1 MSNNSL
7 PLTILGPICAAI
19 LLLSGCTSVTREAA
33 EARPAPTLPPGP
45 PEPAGDSAHGEA
57 HNTGHWTYTGD
68 TGPAYW
74 GELSPEY
81 AACATGTAQSP
92 IDVDT
97 VKEENLVNLAFNY
110 NPSNVNIVNN
120 GHTVEVVYDPGSF
133 FSVDGEQYD
142 LKQFHFHAPSEH
154 TVDGQSAA
162 IELHLVHESAKGNK
176 AVVAV
181 LINQGAANPAFAP
194 VWRHLPASE
203 SAETTY
209 DVKVNAADLLPTD
222 QTTFRYGGSLTT
234 PPCSE
239 GVNWFIMIRPI
250 EMSAEQIA
258 EFTAI
263 YDGNNRPVQPLNGR
277 TILADTTP

>member
-1 MSNNSL
+1 MPTVSFSL
-7 PLTILGPICAAI
+7 KTLGACCAAV
-19 LLLSGCTSVTREAA
+19 LLLNACTPVTREGAA
-33 EARPAPTLPPGP
+33 T
-45 PEPAGDSAHGEA
+45 SAASHGAAQGEA
-57 HNTGHWTYTGD
+57 HAGDAGHSVHWGYAGD

-81 AACATGTAQSP
+81 TECATGTAQSP

-120 GHTVEVVYDPGSF
+120 GHTVEVVYAPGSF
-133 FSVDGEQYD
+133 FTVDDAQYD

-154 TVDGQSAA
+154 TVDGQFAA
-162 IELHLVHESAKGNK
+162 IELHLVHETADGTK

-181 LINQGAANPAFAP
+181 LINEGAENPAFAP
-194 VWRHLPASE
+194 VWKHLPA
-203 SAETTY
+203 AEGAEQEY
-209 DVKVNAADLLPTD
+209 DVQVNAADLLPTD
-222 QTTFRYGGSLTT
+222 QTTFRYSGSLTT

-239 GVNWFIMIRPI
+239 GVNWFLMIRPI

-258 EFTAI
+258 AFTAI
-263 YDGNNRPVQPLNGR
+263 YDGNHRPVQPVNDR

>member
-1 MSNNSL
+1 MTSISL
-7 PLTILGPICAAI
+7 RTMMITPLCIAA
-19 LLLSGCTSVTREAA
+19 LLLGACVPVTREGATSQAA
-33 EARPAPTLPPGP
+33 EHGAAQD
-45 PEPAGDSAHGEA
+45 AAHAADTHTA
-57 HNTGHWTYTGD
+57 HWSYSGD
-68 TGPAYW
+68 TGPAEW
-74 GELSPEY
+74 GALNPEY

-110 NPSNVNIVNN
+110 NPSNVTIVNN

-133 FSVDGEQYD
+133 FTLDGEQYD

-154 TVDGQSAA
+154 TVDGQPAA
-162 IELHLVHESAKGNK
+162 IELHLVHQAAAGKK

-181 LINQGAANPAFAP
+181 LINEGAANPAFQP
-194 VWRHLPASE
+194 VWDHLPA
-203 SAETTY
+203 AEGPEQEY
-209 DVKVNAADLLPTD
+209 DVKVNAADLLPAD
-222 QTTFRYGGSLTT
+222 QTTFRYAGSLTT

-239 GVNWFIMIRPI
+239 GVSWFLMIRPI

-258 EFTAI
+258 AFTAI

-277 TILADTTP
+277 TVQADTTP

>member
-1 MSNNSL
+1 MPSISL
-7 PLTILGPICAAI
+7 NTKILGPLCAAA
-19 LLLSGCTSVTREAA
+19 LLVSACAPVMREAA
-33 EARPAPTLPPGP
+33 EARPAPTVPQGTPEAPG
-45 PEPAGDSAHGEA
+45 GSAHGEA
-57 HNTGHWTYTGD
+57 HNTGHWSYAGD
-68 TGPAYW
+68 TGPDFW

-81 AACATGTAQSP
+81 AECATGTQQSP

-110 NPSNVNIVNN
+110 NLSRVNILNN

-133 FSVDGEQYD
+133 FTLDGEQYD

-154 TVDGQSAA
+154 TVDGQFAA
-162 IELHLVHESAKGNK
+162 IELHLVHQTADGKK

-181 LINQGAANPAFAP
+181 LINEGAENPAFVP
-194 VWRHLPASE
+194 VWRHLPAQE
-203 SAETTY
+203 VAETTY
-209 DVKVNAADLLPTD
+209 DIEVNAADLLPSD
-222 QTTFRYGGSLTT
+222 QTTFRYAGSLTT

-239 GVNWFIMIRPI
+239 GVSWFLMIRPI

-258 EFTAI
+258 AFTAI
-263 YDGNNRPVQPLNGR
+263 YDGNHRPVQPVNGR

>member
-1 MSNNSL
+1 M
-7 PLTILGPICAAI
+7 
-19 LLLSGCTSVTREAA
+19 LLSACVPVTREGAA
-33 EARPAPTLPPGP
+33 SQA
-45 PEPAGDSAHGEA
+45 AGHGAQDAAHAADSHAV
-57 HNTGHWTYTGD
+57 HWSYSGD
-68 TGPAYW
+68 TGPAEW
-74 GELSPEY
+74 GSLSPEY

-110 NPSNVNIVNN
+110 NPSKVNIVNN
-120 GHTVEVVYDPGSF
+120 GHTVEVAYDPGSF
-133 FSVDGEQYD
+133 FTVDGEQYD

-154 TVDGQSAA
+154 TVDGQPAA
-162 IELHLVHESAKGNK
+162 IELHLVHQTADGKK

-181 LINQGAANPAFAP
+181 LINEGAANPAFQP
-194 VWRHLPASE
+194 VWDHLPAAE
-203 SAETTY
+203 SPEQEY
-209 DVKVNAADLLPTD
+209 DVQVNAADLLPTD

-239 GVNWFIMIRPI
+239 GVSWFIMIRPI

-258 EFTAI
+258 AFTAI
-263 YDGNNRPVQPLNGR
+263 YDGNYRPVQPVNGR